1 MLIPERLGVDDAES
15 VVDVLSEAF
24 FRYPVM
30 RYVLGDEEPYSQR
43 LHRLVGLFVAGRW
56 TRGQP
61 MLGLRGDDRRLLAA
75 ALLVPP
81 GDHSVPWELR
91 WLREDVW
98 GALGAAA
105 QQRYERF
112 AAAVA
117 LPTGDNV
124 WQLSMLGVRRAVQRV
139 GFGARLLRAARRLVE
154 GAGDTGLL
162 CLSTEHP
169 ANVDY
174 YRTQGFVT
182 FAHAQVAPGLESWS
196 LVQHIGAGGVR
207 ERPVQSG
214 RRPVAPV

>member
-30 RYVLGDEEPYSQR
+30 RYVLGEEEPYSQR
-43 LHRLVGLFVAGRW
+43 LHRLVGLFVASRW

-81 GDHSVPWELR
+81 GEQSEPWELR

-98 GALGAAA
+98 GALGTAA
-105 QQRYERF
+105 QRRYERC

-117 LPTGDNV
+117 LV
-124 WQLSMLGVRRAVQRV
+124 ESIAAC
-139 GFGARLLRAARRLVE
+139 ARCA
-154 GAGDTGLL
+154 
-162 CLSTEHP
+162 
-169 ANVDY
+169 
-174 YRTQGFVT
+174 
-182 FAHAQVAPGLESWS
+182 
-196 LVQHIGAGGVR
+196 
-207 ERPVQSG
+207 
-214 RRPVAPV
+214 

>member
-81 GDHSVPWELR
+81 GDDVVPWELR

-117 LPTGDNV
+117 LPPGDNV

-154 GAGDTGLL
+154 GAGDSGLL
-162 CLSTEHP
+162 CLSTENP

-174 YRTQGFVT
+174 YRAQGFVP

-196 LVQHIGAGGVR
+196 LVQRVGAGGAR
-207 ERPVQSG
+207 EPPVQSG